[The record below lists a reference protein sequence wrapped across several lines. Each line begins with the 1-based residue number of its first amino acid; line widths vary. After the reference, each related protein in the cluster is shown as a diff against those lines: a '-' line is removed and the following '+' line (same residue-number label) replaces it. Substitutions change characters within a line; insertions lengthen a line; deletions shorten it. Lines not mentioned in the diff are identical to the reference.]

1 MKRCLLFCIISALFA
16 LCLVL
21 FPGCAGEGE
30 VEIEEKSPD
39 QSEVP
44 GENENHQKATKEQSE
59 ETGKDGTVEE
69 KVNLEMEPGKDIRE
83 VKKAIEEEGK

>member
-1 MKRCLLFCIISALFA
+1 MKRCLLFCIISALFV

-21 FPGCAGEGE
+21 FPGCAGEEE
-30 VEIEEKSPD
+30 VQIEEKSPD

-44 GENENHQKATKEQSE
+44 EANENLQKAGEEQSE
-59 ETGKDGTVEE
+59 ETGKDRIMEE
-69 KVNLEMEPGKDIRE
+69 KVNLEMEPAKDIRE